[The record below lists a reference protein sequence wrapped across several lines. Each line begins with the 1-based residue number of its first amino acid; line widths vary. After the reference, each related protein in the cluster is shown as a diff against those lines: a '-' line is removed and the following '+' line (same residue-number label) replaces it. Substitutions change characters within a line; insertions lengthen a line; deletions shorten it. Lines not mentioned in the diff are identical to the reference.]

1 MSRPADGR
9 PGGPAG
15 GRLTLATAAANLLAA
30 VLLGVAFV
38 SVRNEATLAR
48 QVGGLELA
56 GLAAIVAIGAD
67 LGHIV
72 AGYRAVVANRRLLS
86 DTAMPTAGSDS
97 RSWVSASLPVDPFAS
112 AASSPVALPT
122 GTLVHHPACALVGG
136 KNAEALAPE
145 VIAARG
151 LRPCPVCTS

>member
-38 SVRNEATLAR
+38 SVRNEASLAHQR
-48 QVGGLELA
+48 GGLELA

-72 AGYRAVVANRRLLS
+72 ATYRAVVASRRHLS
-86 DTAMPTAGSDS
+86 AMAVPITGAESCLQASTS
-97 RSWVSASLPVDPFAS
+97 R
-112 AASSPVALPT
+112 PVALPT
-122 GTLVHHPACALVGG
+122 GTLMHRAACSLVGG

-145 VIAARG
+145 VIAGRR
-151 LRPCPVCTS
+151 LRACPVCQP